1 MATDNRESRTPLE
14 VLAERLVVETGITE
28 SQAQEL
34 VAFLGAN
41 WSSLV
46 REAKLLEPAKT

>member
-1 MATDNRESRTPLE
+1 MATNTRESRTPLE
-14 VLAERLVVETGITE
+14 VLAARLVSETGMTE

-41 WSSLV
+41 WSFLV
-46 REAKLLEPAKT
+46 R